1 MKATTAIT
9 EAQFQRRVTDL
20 CDWLGLR
27 WFHSGDSR
35 RDSCAGYPDLTIVGP
50 CGTLFAELKTQRGR
64 VTPEQAAW
72 LDALT
77 DAGQRIR
84 VWRPSDW
91 DEVEATLKA
100 LAGRT
105 VRT

>member
-1 MKATTAIT
+1 MT
-9 EAQFQRRVTDL
+9 EADYQKRITDL

-50 CGTLFAELKTQRGR
+50 GGLIFAELKTERGR
-64 VTPEQAAW
+64 VTDDQFDW
-72 LDALT
+72 LGALS
-77 DAGQRIR
+77 AHQPAL

-91 DEVEATLKA
+91 PLVEATLKE
-100 LAGRT
+100 LAKGEA
-105 VRT
+105 